1 MREKKLQS
9 KEIQEQMGNKVIDI
23 YQSEKGYKAISE
35 ALGLQWTP
43 VRAIIHKWMK
53 KTWNSGEPS
62 QEWPNKST
70 PRGHQQLIQE
80 ATKDAWTP
88 YKTLQASLEW
98 FNNMKE
104 REFKGK
110 NHCWPKRTAH
120 LTFITKHL
128 DDAHHLPFWK
138 NTLWTDKTKVELF
151 ARCASHYMWH
161 KNNTAS
167 QKKNII
173 LTVKHDGGV
182 LVRDCFAASGPG
194 RPAAIDGTMNS
205 ARYQKILAENV
216 RPSLCEL

>member
-1 MREKKLQS
+1 MRGKKLQS

-80 ATKDAWTP
+80 ATKEAWTP

-104 REFKGK
+104 TGQKWHPWESSKAKTTADQKERPISHLSQNILMIPIISPFGK
-110 NHCWPKRTAH
+110 ILCGLTKQKWNFLQGVHPITCGIKITQHLRKRT
-120 LTFITKHL
+120 
-128 DDAHHLPFWK
+128 
-138 NTLWTDKTKVELF
+138 
-151 ARCASHYMWH
+151 SY
-161 KNNTAS
+161 
-167 QKKNII
+167 
-173 LTVKHDGGV
+173 
-182 LVRDCFAASGPG
+182 
-194 RPAAIDGTMNS
+194 
-205 ARYQKILAENV
+205 
-216 RPSLCEL
+216 